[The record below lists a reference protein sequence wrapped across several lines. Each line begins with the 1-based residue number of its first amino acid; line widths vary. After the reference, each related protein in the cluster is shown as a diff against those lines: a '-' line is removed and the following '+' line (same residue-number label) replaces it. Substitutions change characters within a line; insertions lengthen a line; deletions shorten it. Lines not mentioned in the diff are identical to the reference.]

1 MAEVHIQLF
10 GGEQD
15 GYRTNIDLRGERPEM
30 FYIWKAI
37 DNEQIA
43 TASGKKRMLLADRL
57 AVLAYKFVGDE
68 PKDGVPGDRELRY
81 ERHAEA
87 DKKLTDPA
95 V

>member
-15 GYRTNIDLRGERPEM
+15 GYRTNIDLRGNTPEM
-30 FYIWKAI
+30 FFIWRAI
-37 DNEQIA
+37 DNEQIS
-43 TASGKKRMLLADRL
+43 TASGKNRMRLADRL

-68 PKDGVPGDRELRY
+68 PKPGVSGERELRY
-81 ERHAEA
+81 ARHAEA

-95 V
+95 L